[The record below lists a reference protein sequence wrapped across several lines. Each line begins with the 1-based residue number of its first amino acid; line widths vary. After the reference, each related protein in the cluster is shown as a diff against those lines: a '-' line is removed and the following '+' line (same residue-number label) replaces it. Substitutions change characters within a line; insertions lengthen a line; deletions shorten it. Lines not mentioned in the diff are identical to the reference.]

1 MTPAQLLA
9 AQMAHKAHKGHI
21 SSLYK
26 LMEQKM
32 KERGKNDPEV
42 RNLEVVLQQ
51 AMDASDEAGGVIRAV
66 LEDAGTRVPKR
77 TGVDAMLSPPG
88 GAEGRFRA
96 DGTYGGP
103 G

>member
-51 AMDASDEAGGVIRAV
+51 AMDASDEAGGVIRAA
-66 LEDAGTRVPKR
+66 LEDAGARVPKR

-88 GAEGRFRA
+88 GPEGRFRA